1 MKSPSKKRTNKDAQ
15 WVNSVEVFGKIL
27 GEIFDEV
34 FYGIKY
40 QTIPLAG
47 LMTIGSL
54 LCLAVVFDLDT
65 LIFQELDIL
74 FLYPDSYPSFQIYI
88 LILTQL
94 PFATWVLARIFLRRR
109 DLGRLQAAC
118 INAGLRNNLGKIPN
132 FIFDRPIDH
141 STRMLRLSRA
151 QLPRTAFVKAAPAI
165 ESALQIFIDD
175 IVEQREA
182 GTIDLIYAHMP
193 MPEFVNMS
201 SFNLTPDTFVI
212 GKTRS
217 EEISATF
224 ESVPHLLI
232 AGQTGGG
239 KSTFARQLIC
249 SLYLSNPKY
258 RFVLVDL
265 KGGLEFQTFAKLDRI
280 NVIANLHSIS
290 GELSDI
296 DRQMNLRFSIMKENG
311 CKDLA
316 AYRKIP
322 KASRKK
328 PIKCSDADLEFD
340 RLILVVDEIA
350 ELFLANVSEKF
361 HNAAEAKAVLSR
373 VARLGRAVG
382 IHLIAGT
389 QRPDARVLD
398 TQIKSNL
405 PGKICFQMGDIHSS
419 MVVLGNARAKYL
431 PAVAGRAI
439 WQCGMSLLEV
449 QVPYVS
455 TEDVDEKLGVK
466 TKKI

>member
-1 MKSPSKKRTNKDAQ
+1 MKSLSKRRTNKDANLI
-15 WVNSVEVFGKIL
+15 NSFEVLGKFL
-27 GEIFDEV
+27 SEIFDEV

-47 LMTIGSL
+47 LMSIGSL
-54 LCLAVVFDLDT
+54 LCLAVVFDFDT
-65 LIFQELDIL
+65 LMFQELDIL

-88 LILTQL
+88 LFLTLL
-94 PFATWVLARIFLRRR
+94 PFSKWVMARIVLRRR
-109 DLGRLQAAC
+109 DLGRLQSAC
-118 INAGLRNNLGKIPN
+118 INAGLKNNLGKIPN

-151 QLPRTAFVKAAPAI
+151 QLPRTAFVKAAPVI

-175 IVEQREA
+175 IVEQRES

-201 SFNLTPDTFVI
+201 SFNLSPDTFVI
-212 GKTRS
+212 GKTRN
-217 EEISATF
+217 EEIRATF

-265 KGGLEFQTFAKLDRI
+265 KGGLEFQTFAKLDRV

-296 DRQMNLRFSIMKENG
+296 ERQMNLRFAIMKENA

-316 AYRKIP
+316 GYRKIP

-328 PIKCSDADLEFD
+328 PSKCCDADLEFD

-361 HNAAEAKAVLSR
+361 HNAAETKAVLSR

-455 TEDVDEKLGVK
+455 TEDVEEKLGLK